1 MQFYLGT
8 PEPSWLKRTA
18 VPLFVSARRLRRRKD
33 PSRLPKALGPWAL
46 DSGGF
51 SELSLFGAWQ
61 TPAMQYASEARHWRD
76 AIGGMRFAAPQDW
89 MCEPVMLEK
98 TRLSILEHQR
108 RTVGNVRLLRQLAPD
123 VPWIPVL
130 QGWEINDYVRCMN
143 LYGEAG
149 IDLQREPLVGLGSV
163 CRREAT
169 SEIKELVF
177 ALAGFGI
184 RLHGFG
190 MKIGGLHKVGH
201 LLASAD
207 SMAWSHKARRDGH
220 RPLCPGRC
228 KTACNNCL
236 HYALWWRE
244 CVLAAIPKGG
254 QGPLPLS

>member
-1 MQFYLGT
+1 MEFFLGT
-8 PEPSWLKRTA
+8 HEASWLRRTD